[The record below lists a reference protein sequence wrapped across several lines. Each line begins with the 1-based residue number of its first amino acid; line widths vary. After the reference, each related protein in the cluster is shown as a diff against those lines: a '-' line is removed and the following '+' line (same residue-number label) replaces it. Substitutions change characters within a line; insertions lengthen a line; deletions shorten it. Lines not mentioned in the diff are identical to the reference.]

1 MTERLTGPVRWFSPR
16 RGYGFIQL
24 SESDDMF
31 VHISEIQG
39 EGFKTLNQ
47 REEVEFS
54 VKDTTQG
61 PRAVD
66 VVRLNIYAPLVET

>member
-24 SESDDMF
+24 SESDDVF